1 MGRLRGPAE
10 ANVSCAQTKRS
21 GKASDGREMAT
32 TCYMAPRSC
41 MTHTQARAR
50 THTCRSTRWL
60 ASRCLGGCLP
70 SAPGGGSRTCVPLL
84 VLSAGVASLL
94 SSSSSSPSSLP
105 PFSSVSVPP
114 LPPSSNPVYLS
125 PAVFH
130 SSPSLPL
137 ISPLGEDAP
146 APGILSHSALPRRL
160 RPRRPVSPSLRSL
173 TLKYQTLLNR
183 SLVASIP
190 PSLHPAVHQSSCAS
204 APNSPVIPYR

>member
-41 MTHTQARAR
+41 MTR
-50 THTCRSTRWL
+50 TRTCRSTRL
-60 ASRCLGGCLP
+60 ASRWVFALRAWRWQQELCSPPRPLCWSRLP
-70 SAPGGGSRTCVPLL
+70 ALILL
-84 VLSAGVASLL
+84 FLPFI
-94 SSSSSSPSSLP
+94 SSS
-105 PFSSVSVPP
+105 FRSVSVPP

-146 APGILSHSALPRRL
+146 APGILSHSALPRRS

-183 SLVASIP
+183 SLVASIRPSIP
-190 PSLHPAVHQSSCAS
+190 PSGRPPKFLRVRSEPPRYSLQV
-204 APNSPVIPYR
+204 NVLGIYL

>member
-1 MGRLRGPAE
+1 MGRLSGPAK

-41 MTHTQARAR
+41 MTHAHTRTHAHAHARAR
-50 THTCRSTRWL
+50 VGLHVGLR
-60 ASRCLGGCLP
+60 LGGCLP

-84 VLSAGVASLL
+84 VLSAGAASLL

-105 PFSSVSVPP
+105 PSSPSAFPP

-137 ISPLGEDAP
+137 ISPLGRRSCPRHSLPLCPSPPFAAAP
-146 APGILSHSALPRRL
+146 SSISLPQ
-160 RPRRPVSPSLRSL
+160 
-173 TLKYQTLLNR
+173 KLN
-183 SLVASIP
+183 S
-190 PSLHPAVHQSSCAS
+190 
-204 APNSPVIPYR
+204 